1 MLLMKARFLA
11 LSLGLA
17 LAGCATTPENKGSA
31 DLLDFLVDGQTP
43 RAEVLLKL
51 GQPSAKF
58 EAEKILTYQLAFSP
72 KSGVYHVLA
81 RRTGPEGWPNWSF
94 ANYSLVLV
102 FDENGVLRKH
112 SKVQVN

>member
-1 MLLMKARFLA
+1 MLLMKAQFLA

-31 DLLDFLVDGQTP
+31 DLLDFLVDGQTS
-43 RAEVLLKL
+43 RAEALLKL

-58 EAEKILTYQLAFSP
+58 EAEKVLTYQLAFSP
-72 KSGVYHVLA
+72 KSGVYHVVA

-94 ANYSLVLV
+94 ASFSLVLV
-102 FDENGVLRKH
+102 FDENGVLHKH